1 MAARRDSQSGSAVQI
16 VTPAA
21 VGIGCGIAMSEL
33 TEWQWWIRYPLIL
46 VAVFVTALVVQG
58 IRERRSRTQS

>member
-1 MAARRDSQSGSAVQI
+1 MI
-16 VTPAA
+16 PAA

-46 VAVFVTALVVQG
+46 VAVFVAALVVQAVSQD
-58 IRERRSRTQS
+58 RSRSRS